1 MASHSWKVLAAGG
14 LIGASL
20 LVGPVFAEAGSVL
33 KFPQDITFKDT
44 AAGVQVAVLYGDP
57 AKSGLYVVRLKLLA
71 GSRVVPHT
79 HPEDVRTLTVL
90 SGTLYFGHGDKWDES
105 KLTPYPPGTFFTELP
120 SEPHFVAAKD
130 SDVVFQVTG
139 LGPSALIPA
148 DHSAK

>member
-79 HPEDVRTLTVL
+79 RRCAHAHRSLRNALLRTRRQM
-90 SGTLYFGHGDKWDES
+90 G
-105 KLTPYPPGTFFTELP
+105 
-120 SEPHFVAAKD
+120 
-130 SDVVFQVTG
+130 
-139 LGPSALIPA
+139 
-148 DHSAK
+148 